1 MELKEVLKADCEKV
15 ENLINIESVK
25 ILNILV
31 TEPEKYS
38 EYVKGENTKDRK
50 EIQKLVEKMTNLSPK
65 YTEHHKNDSH
75 STSQIE
81 NLENLL
87 ETELYYKCRE
97 NNDFIS
103 LTSEI
108 MFRITQGHPF
118 EEGNKRTAFLAGS
131 LFAINHQLQKTEPE
145 KVAIPHL
152 DSPLLETLEDVADNE
167 INHPKEITRVIRP
180 QMVKQLKGIGY
191 T

>member
-1 MELKEVLKADCEKV
+1 MRLKEILKVDCKNV

-38 EYVKGENTKDRK
+38 DYVKGENAKDRK
-50 EIQKLVEKMTNLSPK
+50 EIQQLVEKMTNLSPK

-75 STSQIE
+75 NISQIE

-97 NNDFIS
+97 SNDFIN

-108 MFRITQGHPF
+108 IFRITQGHPF
-118 EEGNKRTAFLAGS
+118 EEGNKRTAFLTGS
-131 LFAINHQLQKTEPE
+131 LFAINHQLQKTDPK

-152 DSPLLETLEDVADNE
+152 DSPLLDTLEDVADNE
-167 INHPKEITRVIRP
+167 IKHPKEVNKVIRP